1 MVPNFHILKKIL
13 ILKVLLEIERP
24 TACTQQFDEITAK
37 TDTYLQSFL
46 PKTVRKWNKL
56 PQEIVSAPNHN
67 QFRAKI

>member
-1 MVPNFHILKKIL
+1 MH
-13 ILKVLLEIERP
+13 EG
-24 TACTQQFDEITAK
+24 TSSTFDEITAK

-67 QFRAKI
+67 QFRTKI